1 MLFTSI
7 RFIIFIAVLF
17 CVYHVMPR
25 KAKWTVLLIASIVF
39 VYLSDDSKWI
49 FLTAMTFTSVTAWG
63 ATLLMDSIA
72 GKTDA
77 YIKANKDTLEKPQ
90 KKAIKEKA
98 KSRKKIIMLICLLL
112 NLGMLAYTKYTDFVI
127 DNINAVMK
135 AQVIRPSELIVP
147 MGISFYTFRTVSYVI
162 DVYRGT
168 VKAERNPLKVMLFV
182 MFFPQLVQGP
192 ISRWGKLTPTLF
204 AGDKVS
210 GRAFGSGFIRILWGF
225 FKKVV
230 VADRLVK
237 AVITI
242 VTDTSKYDGIFVL
255 AALLFYAF
263 ELYCDFT
270 GGIDITIGIGEC
282 LGIKIEENF
291 DLPFFSK
298 NIKEYWNRW
307 HMTMGQWFTDYIFYP
322 LSVSPKM
329 LDLSKWSRNK
339 FGNAIGKRISVYI
352 ACFLVW
358 LATGVWHG
366 AAWNFIVWGLLN
378 FVVIMV
384 SQELE
389 PLYARFH
396 GRFGLKKYK
405 WYGIFEIIRTFF
417 LMSMIRMLDVYKNVP
432 RTFRML
438 GSIFTHFRIKRLFDG
453 SFIDLG
459 LSVREYILVAVCL
472 IVIFL
477 VSLYKAVTHKDI
489 REKLTGNIVLGCA
502 VCVILIIV
510 TVIFG
515 AYGHGFDSKQ
525 FIYNQF

>member
-7 RFIIFIAVLF
+7 KFIVFVAVLF

-25 KAKWTVLLIASIVF
+25 KAKWPVLLAASIIF
-39 VYLSDDSKWI
+39 VYLSDETKWV
-49 FLTAMTFTSVTAWG
+49 FLTAMTFTAITSWAACLV
-63 ATLLMDSIA
+63 MDRIA
-72 GKTDA
+72 DETDL
-77 YIKANKDTLEKPQ
+77 YIKANKDNLEKAQ

-98 KSRKKIIMLICLLL
+98 KSKKKFVMLICLLA
-112 NLGMLAYTKYTDFVI
+112 NLGMLAYTKYTNFVI
-127 DNINAVMK
+127 SNINEILK
-135 AQVIRPSELIVP
+135 EQVIRPSHLIVP
-147 MGISFYTFRTVSYVI
+147 LGISFYTFRTVSYVI

-168 VKAERNPLKVMLFV
+168 VKAEKNPLKVLLFV
-182 MFFPQLVQGP
+182 IFFPQLVQGP

-204 AGDKVS
+204 AGEAVS
-210 GRAFGSGFIRILWGF
+210 GRGFASGFIRILWGF

-237 AVITI
+237 AVLAI
-242 VTDTSKYDGIFVL
+242 VHDPARYNGIFVL

-291 DLPFFSK
+291 DTPFFSK
-298 NIKEYWNRW
+298 SIKEYWNRW

-329 LDLSKWSRNK
+329 LNLSKWSRNK
-339 FGNAIGKRISVYI
+339 FGNVIGKRISVYI

-389 PLYARFH
+389 PLYAKFH
-396 GRFGLKKYK
+396 SRFGLKKYR
-405 WYGIFEIIRTFF
+405 WYGIFEIVRTFF
-417 LMSMIRMLDVYKNVP
+417 LMGMIRMLDIYRNVP
-432 RTFRML
+432 LTFKML
-438 GSIFTHFRIKRLFDG
+438 STMFTRFRIRRLFDG
-453 SFIDLG
+453 SFLDLG
-459 LSVREYILVAVCL
+459 MSAKEYILVAVCL
-472 IVIFL
+472 LAIFL

-489 REKLTGNIVLGCA
+489 REKLTGNIILGCA
-502 VCVILIIV
+502 VCVILILV